1 MFLPNNLTTTVVSI
15 SLIKI
20 FFKRSEKL
28 MAGIPLI
35 EDRRMS
41 PSSIMRSP
49 SEAPSPDS
57 KPFLPRS
64 ISFQETSFTGV
75 VSTTMLSIESSPTTL
90 NLTFLVLRSSSVKV
104 PISVRPSDGTLKT
117 DASFMETLSLIFY
130 ANLIFE

>member
-28 MAGIPLI
+28 MAALI
-35 EDRRMS
+35 EVRRMS

-49 SEAPSPDS
+49 SESPTPDS
-57 KPFLPRS
+57 EPFLPRS
-64 ISFQETSFTGV
+64 ISFQEISFTEV

-104 PISVRPSDGTLKT
+104 QVSVRSSDETSE
-117 DASFMETLSLIFY
+117 SFIF
-130 ANLIFE
+130 

>member
-35 EDRRMS
+35 EDRR
-41 PSSIMRSP
+41 IF
-49 SEAPSPDS
+49 
-57 KPFLPRS
+57 KTFLPRS

>member
-1 MFLPNNLTTTVVSI
+1 M

-20 FFKRSEKL
+20 FFKRSKKL

-35 EDRRMS
+35 EVRRMS

-49 SEAPSPDS
+49 SESPTPDS
-57 KPFLPRS
+57 EQFLPRS
-64 ISFQETSFTGV
+64 ISFQEISFTEV

-104 PISVRPSDGTLKT
+104 PVSVRSSD
-117 DASFMETLSLIFY
+117 ETLESFITITL
-130 ANLIFE
+130 